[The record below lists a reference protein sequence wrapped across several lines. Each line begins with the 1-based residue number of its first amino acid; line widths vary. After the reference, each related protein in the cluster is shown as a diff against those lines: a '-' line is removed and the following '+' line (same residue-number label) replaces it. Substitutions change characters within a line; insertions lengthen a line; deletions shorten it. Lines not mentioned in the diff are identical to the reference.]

1 MFLHFGKMS
10 YLKDSL
16 KQTLKTCQFPD
27 EEGYLAE
34 KILRYKKKCSGSVGQ
49 LTKTINKIEKSSS
62 KSNFSKIKEYDNSL
76 DEIIL

>member
-27 EEGYLAE
+27 EGYLAE
-34 KILRYKKKCSGSVGQ
+34 KIFRYKKKCSGSVGQ
-49 LTKTINKIEKSSS
+49 LTKTINKIEKSFS
-62 KSNFSKIKEYDNSL
+62 KSNFLKIKEYDNSL